1 MEIEALESILMGD
14 MRKLPDDSGDGIA
27 SIANCA
33 QYQIEIS
40 AYGDNDSVPED
51 EDEDDAVLGLV
62 FAHSETYPDEPP
74 SLKCRSVRGLREHEL
89 ADISAKVMK
98 QASESV
104 GAPMIFDLVQTLSLI
119 HI

>member
-51 EDEDDAVLGLV
+51 EDERAGDDSEAHAHGELV
-62 FAHSETYPDEPP
+62 VDVADDRARGKLVWGEPHG
-74 SLKCRSVRGLREHEL
+74 RRR
-89 ADISAKVMK
+89 
-98 QASESV
+98 
-104 GAPMIFDLVQTLSLI
+104 
-119 HI
+119 